1 MSFGEKCTIAATTN
15 GDGTLSYKVEY
26 GDDVIDVNNLT
37 GVITTKKTGT
47 ARVKITASG
56 TTTYAVGSTSIS
68 VTVNKVR
75 AIAATVNE
83 NSRTYDGTE
92 KPLVTVDNSTLV
104 GGTMQYALG
113 TDSTTEPTSGW
124 NEGIPAGTDVGTYYV
139 WYKAKGNTG
148 YLDSTPACVPVTV
161 AKAEPAVTAPTAKT
175 LTYTGSA
182 QELVNAGTA
191 TGGEMQYVL
200 GTDATTAPTS
210 GWDTSIPAKT
220 DVGTYYVWYK
230 VKGDANHTDTE
241 PASITVTI
249 SAKEESVAYTVVS
262 SVGTSHTIGS
272 GKDAVITVERSN
284 KDHREKELFTGAAM
298 DGKAIPADGYIP
310 KQGSLILTLKASYL
324 DTLSEGDH
332 KVTVSFKD
340 GKAEAPVKIISAVKP
355 VPKTGDGAD
364 LALWLGLLAAGF
376 AMALAAGKMKSRRS
390 R

>member
-1 MSFGEKCTIAATTN
+1 MTVTDPSSGATI
-15 GDGTLSYKVEY
+15 KY
-26 GDDVIDVNNLT
+26 G
-37 GVITTKKTGT
+37 KTAG
-47 ARVKITASG
+47 
-56 TTTYAVGSTSIS
+56 
-68 VTVNKVR
+68 
-75 AIAATVNE
+75 
-83 NSRTYDGTE
+83 TYDLDASPTITNVVDS
-92 KPLVTVDNSTLV
+92 PLTV
-104 GGTMQYALG
+104 YF
-113 TDSTTEPTSGW
+113 
-124 NEGIPAGTDVGTYYV
+124 
-139 WYKAKGNTG
+139 K
-148 YLDSTPACVPVTV
+148 
-161 AKAEPAVTAPTAKT
+161 VTADGYKD
-175 LTYTGSA
+175 YTGSA
-182 QELVNAGTA
+182 
-191 TGGEMQYVL
+191 
-200 GTDATTAPTS
+200 
-210 GWDTSIPAKT
+210 
-220 DVGTYYVWYK
+220 
-230 VKGDANHTDTE
+230 
-241 PASITVTI
+241 TVTI
-249 SAKEESVAYTVVS
+249 SAKEESVTYTVVS